1 MAKASLTIEQV
12 FAILPETPRRL
23 AAAAE
28 GLAPAQLRAAPA
40 VGEWSMVELLAH
52 LRSCADVWGDC
63 IATMLVEDGPT
74 IRAVNPQAYVAG
86 TDYPDLE
93 FRPSLAAFIRQRDE
107 LLGVLE
113 PLGPAEWERTAT
125 VTGAGAPLR
134 RTVWFYAEWLARH
147 ERTHSRQIDATAAAV
162 RAAGP

>member
-1 MAKASLTIEQV
+1 MAKAALTIEQV

-40 VGEWSMVELLAH
+40 AGEWSMVDLLAH

-63 IATMLVEDGPT
+63 IATMLAEDGPT
-74 IRAVNPQAYVAG
+74 IRAVNPRAHVRG
-86 TDYPDLE
+86 TGYPDLD
-93 FRPSLAAFIRQRDE
+93 FRPSLAAFTRQRAE
-107 LLGVLE
+107 LLGILE
-113 PLGPAEWERTAT
+113 ALGPAEWERTAT
-125 VTGAGAPLR
+125 VTGAGAPLE

-147 ERTHSRQIDATAAAV
+147 ERTHRRQIDATAAAV
-162 RAAGP
+162 RAPGA